1 MAAFF
6 KYLLVGVC
14 NTATHAA
21 VFTSMLAF
29 SGDQAVSNLV
39 AFTVA
44 LSFSFLA
51 NARFTFRVPL
61 SLSRYLWF
69 VAGMGSL
76 SVSLGYLGDRLG
88 WQPMVTVTLF
98 SLLSLVLGFLFSRW
112 VFREKRGWIFR

>member
-29 SGDQAVSNLV
+29 GGDQAVSNLV

>member
-14 NTATHAA
+14 NTANHAA

-29 SGDQAVSNLV
+29 GGDQAVSNLV

>member
-14 NTATHAA
+14 NTAIHAA
-21 VFTSMLAF
+21 VFISMLALG
-29 SGDQAVSNLV
+29 SDQAVSNLV

-88 WQPMVTVTLF
+88 WQPMVTVMLF